1 MQDGGL
7 ALPKCVS
14 AALRRR
20 YIPHR
25 QRHLFRTR
33 SGPSQ
38 SPASTKSPV
47 RRQWQVDSKKTSERK
62 SRRLTQ
68 AAVISAARTV
78 LDIEIEG
85 VRHVRDQLGT
95 PFFQLVTLCLKT
107 LDRGGKLVLT
117 GIGKSGHV
125 GRKIS
130 ATLAS
135 TGSPSA
141 FLYPVEAMHGDLGVL
156 DAKDVLVALSYTG
169 ETDELLAVLPAA
181 KRLGVTI
188 AAITGCAESRLAK
201 WSDLTVPMPVPR
213 EACPFNLAPTTT
225 TTALLALGDALA
237 IVLLQARNFDKHDY
251 ARLHPGGAIGR
262 SITLRVADVM
272 RTGEGFP
279 RVRPKATVRDALIAM
294 TRARSGSI
302 AIVNTAGKLLG
313 IFTDGDFR
321 RHIMTNDNLMQTPVG
336 EVMTA
341 NPITV
346 RADAM
351 AIEILKILEKR
362 KIDDLLVVD
371 AENRAIGL
379 VDIQDLPRL
388 KLM

>member
-1 MQDGGL
+1 
-7 ALPKCVS
+7 
-14 AALRRR
+14 
-20 YIPHR
+20 
-25 QRHLFRTR
+25 
-33 SGPSQ
+33 
-38 SPASTKSPV
+38 
-47 RRQWQVDSKKTSERK
+47 VDSKKKFGRK
-62 SRRLTQ
+62 QARLTQ
-68 AAVISAARTV
+68 ASVIAAARTV

-85 VRHVRDQLGT
+85 VRSVRDQLGT
-95 PFFQLVTLCLKT
+95 PFFQLVLLCLRT
-107 LDRGGKLVLT
+107 LNHGGKLVLT
-117 GIGKSGHV
+117 GIGKSGHI

-135 TGSPSA
+135 TGSPSV

-156 DAKDVLVALSYTG
+156 AAKDLLIALSYTG

-181 KRLGVTI
+181 KRLGVQI
-188 AAITGCAESRLAK
+188 AAITGSADSRLAK
-201 WSDLTVPMPVPR
+201 WSSLSVPMPVPR

-237 IVLLQARNFDKHDY
+237 IVLLQAQNFDKNDY

-262 SITLRVADVM
+262 SITLRVVDVM
-272 RTGEGFP
+272 RTGERSP
-279 RVRPKATVRDALIAM
+279 RIGPEATVRDALIAM

-302 AIVNTAGKLLG
+302 AVVDAAGKLLG

-321 RHIMTNDNLMQTPVG
+321 RHIMSNANLMETAIG

-346 RADAM
+346 GADAM

-362 KIDDLLVVD
+362 KIDDLLVID
-371 AENRAIGL
+371 SGNRVIGL
-379 VDIQDLPRL
+379 VDIQDLPRV